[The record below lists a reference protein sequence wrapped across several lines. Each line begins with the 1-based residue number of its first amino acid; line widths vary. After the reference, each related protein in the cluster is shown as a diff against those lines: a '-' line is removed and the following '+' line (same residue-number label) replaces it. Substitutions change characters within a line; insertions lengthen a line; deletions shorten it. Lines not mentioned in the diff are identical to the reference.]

1 MFLALNTVFLVSAY
15 TLPDYSKPLE
25 DSLGLSTYLAS

>member
-1 MFLALNTVFLVSAY
+1 MFLILNTVFLVFIY
-15 TLPDYSKPLE
+15 TLPDYSRPLE